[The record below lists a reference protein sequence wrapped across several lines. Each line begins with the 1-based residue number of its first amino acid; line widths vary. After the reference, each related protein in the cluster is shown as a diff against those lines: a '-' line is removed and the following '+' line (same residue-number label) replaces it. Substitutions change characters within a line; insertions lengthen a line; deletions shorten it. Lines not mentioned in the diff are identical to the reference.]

1 MDGKDIGHEI
11 EYNCTGMLIDSFN
24 FGNPEKVEEA
34 GPLEII
40 YGDTRWIED
49 DCPDPFSEFIFLYP
63 AFLMISHWLTENAEL
78 NSLF

>member
-1 MDGKDIGHEI
+1 MHLEKLNLILQLVINLLFTFEAWMDGKDIGHEI

-40 YGDTRWIED
+40 YRVIKRISYLVDT
-49 DCPDPFSEFIFLYP
+49 SE
-63 AFLMISHWLTENAEL
+63 SH
-78 NSLF
+78 